1 MDCLIKHKNSN
12 PFTFWSIVIVIAII
26 IFIYFCKEILTEYS
40 SACQGLGALANLGL
54 VYFIYQ
60 LSRNDSITD
69 FEKEANRKWYLDII
83 IPKFTE
89 QVDVHIRD
97 QEEELNR
104 ISKKNNR
111 NKLRQKIISYN
122 YEEKELLNNIVYF
135 DKKLYDRIN
144 ATIDDFYD
152 GVLDEM
158 ANSKNTVNWHTKY
171 IKKLKEHKNDIFF
184 HTLQLSKDNLICQRI
199 TEV

>member
-26 IFIYFCKEILTEYS
+26 IFIYFCKEIFTEYS

-104 ISKKNNR
+104 ISKKNDR
-111 NKLRQKIISYN
+111 NKLRQKIINYN

-152 GVLDEM
+152 GVLEEM
-158 ANSKNTVNWHTKY
+158 ANSKNTVNWHIKY
-171 IKKLKEHKNDIFF
+171 IKKLKEHKNDIFSILYNYLK
-184 HTLQLSKDNLICQRI
+184 TI
-199 TEV
+199 

>member
-1 MDCLIKHKNSN
+1 MDYLIKHKNSN
-12 PFTFWSIVIVIAII
+12 PFTFWSIVIAIAI

-111 NKLRQKIISYN
+111 NQLRQKIISYN

-135 DKKLYDRIN
+135 DKNLYDRIN

-171 IKKLKEHKNDIFF
+171 IKKLKGHKNDIFSILYNYLK
-184 HTLQLSKDNLICQRI
+184 TI
-199 TEV
+199 

>member
-26 IFIYFCKEILTEYS
+26 FIYFCKGILTEYS

-89 QVDVHIRD
+89 QVVAHIRK

-104 ISKKNNR
+104 ISKKNNM

-144 ATIDDFYD
+144 GTIDDFYD

-158 ANSKNTVNWHTKY
+158 ANSKNTVNWNTKY
-171 IKKLKEHKNDIFF
+171 IKKVKEHKNDIFSI
-184 HTLQLSKDNLICQRI
+184 LYNYLKSI
-199 TEV
+199 